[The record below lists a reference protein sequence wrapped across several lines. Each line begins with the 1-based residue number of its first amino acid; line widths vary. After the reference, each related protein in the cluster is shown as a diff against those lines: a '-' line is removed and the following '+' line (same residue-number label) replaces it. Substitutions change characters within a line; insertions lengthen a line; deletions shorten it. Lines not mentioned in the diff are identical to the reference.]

1 MIIKKKEDEEE
12 GEEGVVFPFLV
23 FINCEKWSYPNF
35 LQFSLNNYFKNK
47 VLFQIIMEKFF
58 SIKSTGLT
66 CP

>member
-1 MIIKKKEDEEE
+1 MIIKKEEE
-12 GEEGVVFPFLV
+12 EEEEEGVVFQFVV

-58 SIKSTGLT
+58 SIKSIKLT